1 MSVYKEPRVTNAF
14 VGINSNPKRNHIFCL
29 PADRTECGS
38 IIVRSDPVIAAPA
51 ILFPAGSEAVMNR
64 SAARGVDF
72 PLAVSWRSRSG
83 ACPFGRT
90 GEFPR
95 QYAIRLSR
103 SGGGKYAFTS
113 IGKIIGASEPAWR
126 RSRKNS
132 PHPVFHTFFAFDHL
146 KIALFT
152 KSLQLR
158 TAYHARKKNER
169 DIRLPK
175 ARMPSVVF
183 RRPSLNSHRKSESAP
198 PYFYWQKNR
207 CFHNRFE
214 IFFEKLFSTLL

>member
-1 MSVYKEPRVTNAF
+1 MREYHCS
-14 VGINSNPKRNHIFCL
+14 L
-29 PADRTECGS
+29 
-38 IIVRSDPVIAAPA
+38 RSCH
-51 ILFPAGSEAVMNR
+51 R
-64 SAARGVDF
+64 
-72 PLAVSWRSRSG
+72 RSRHPVSG
-83 ACPFGRT
+83 RIRSRDESLGGKR
-90 GEFPR
+90 R
-95 QYAIRLSR
+95 RLSSCR
-103 SGGGKYAFTS
+103 VVALTFGGLPFRADWGVPSAVRYSVVKERRRKYAFTS
-113 IGKIIGASEPAWR
+113 IGKIIGTSEPGLK

-152 KSLQLR
+152 KSLQLCA
-158 TAYHARKKNER
+158 AYHARKKNER

-183 RRPSLNSHRKSESAP
+183 RCPSLNSHRKGESAP
-198 PYFYWQKNR
+198 HHFYWQKIR

>member
-1 MSVYKEPRVTNAF
+1 MSVYKEPRITNAF
-14 VGINSNPKRNHIFCL
+14 AGIHSTRNRIFCL

-38 IIVRSDPVIAAPA
+38 IIIHSDPVIAASA
-51 ILFPAGSEAVMNR
+51 ILFPAGSETVMNR

-72 PLAVSWRSRSG
+72 PFAVSWRSHSG

-95 QYAIRLSR
+95 QYAIRLSK
-103 SGGGKYAFTS
+103 SGGEKYAFTS
-113 IGKIIGASEPAWR
+113 IGKIIGASEPVLR
-126 RSRKNS
+126 RSRKIPLTLYS
-132 PHPVFHTFFAFDHL
+132 T
-146 KIALFT
+146 LFWRLT
-152 KSLQLR
+152 TSKSHCLQNHYKLR
-158 TAYHARKKNER
+158 AAYHARKKNER

-175 ARMPSVVF
+175 ARMSSVVF
-183 RRPSLNSHRKSESAP
+183 RCPSLNSHRKSKSAP
-198 PYFYWQKNR
+198 PHFYWQKNR

>member
-1 MSVYKEPRVTNAF
+1 MREYHCSLRSCHRRSRHPVSGRIRSRDESLGGKRRRLSSCRVVALTF
-14 VGINSNPKRNHIFCL
+14 GGL
-29 PADRTECGS
+29 PFRADRG
-38 IIVRSDPVIAAPA
+38 
-51 ILFPAGSEAVMNR
+51 
-64 SAARGVDF
+64 
-72 PLAVSWRSRSG
+72 
-83 ACPFGRT
+83 
-90 GEFPR
+90 FPR
-95 QYAIRLSR
+95 QYAIRLSK

-113 IGKIIGASEPAWR
+113 IGKIIGASEPILR

-132 PHPVFHTFFAFDHL
+132 PHPVFHTFFALDHL

-158 TAYHARKKNER
+158 VAYHARKKNER

-175 ARMPSVVF
+175 ARMSSVVF
-183 RRPSLNSHRKSESAP
+183 RCPSLNSHRKSESAP
-198 PYFYWQKNR
+198 PHFYWQKNR